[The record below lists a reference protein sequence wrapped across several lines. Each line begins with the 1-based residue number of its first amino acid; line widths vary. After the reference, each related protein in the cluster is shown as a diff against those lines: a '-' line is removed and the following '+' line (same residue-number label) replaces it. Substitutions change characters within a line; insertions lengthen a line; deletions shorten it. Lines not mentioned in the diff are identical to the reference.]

1 MKQKH
6 YPLEEFFGAIISPF
20 ERFLRQTTSG
30 GIILVVMTICTLLI
44 ANSPWGQEFHH
55 FWERPVGITFDSW
68 ILALSLREWINEGLM
83 ALFFL
88 VVGLELKR
96 EILVGELSSFQNAI
110 LPVAGAIGGMI
121 MPAFIYVFF
130 NPGGPEA
137 TGWAIPTATDIAFAV
152 GILVLLARRIP
163 RNLVIFLMALAI
175 ADDLGAVLMIAL
187 FYTQAINLT
196 LLEIAG
202 GLLLVL
208 IFLNCGGIRH
218 VLPYAVIGIF
228 LWLALLKSGI
238 HATVAGI
245 ILALMIPTRPSNTP
259 LQFDMRIRELKQAFL
274 ATTLSE
280 DCSDHPLSNHSMAAI
295 AEEVEGAAKAVQSPL
310 QRLEHTLSPWVTF
323 VVIPLFAAANVGIR
337 FPTLN
342 IVQMMV
348 HPVTL
353 GVIIGLVPGKFI
365 GITGMSWLAVKAG
378 IAQLPSGVRWCHLLG
393 AAWLGGIGFTMALFV
408 SQLAF
413 AGDQTLLE
421 AAKLGI
427 LISSVI
433 AISIGLVW
441 LLLATKTRYVQSGN
455 CPIDFLSG

>member
-1 MKQKH
+1 
-6 YPLEEFFGAIISPF
+6 
-20 ERFLRQTTSG
+20 
-30 GIILVVMTICTLLI
+30 
-44 ANSPWGQEFHH
+44 
-55 FWERPVGITFDSW
+55 
-68 ILALSLREWINEGLM
+68 
-83 ALFFL
+83 
-88 VVGLELKR
+88 
-96 EILVGELSSFQNAI
+96 
-110 LPVAGAIGGMI
+110 
-121 MPAFIYVFF
+121 
-130 NPGGPEA
+130 
-137 TGWAIPTATDIAFAV
+137 
-152 GILVLLARRIP
+152 
-163 RNLVIFLMALAI
+163 
-175 ADDLGAVLMIAL
+175 
-187 FYTQAINLT
+187 
-196 LLEIAG
+196 
-202 GLLLVL
+202 LVL
-208 IFLNCGGIRH
+208 IFLNRGGIRH